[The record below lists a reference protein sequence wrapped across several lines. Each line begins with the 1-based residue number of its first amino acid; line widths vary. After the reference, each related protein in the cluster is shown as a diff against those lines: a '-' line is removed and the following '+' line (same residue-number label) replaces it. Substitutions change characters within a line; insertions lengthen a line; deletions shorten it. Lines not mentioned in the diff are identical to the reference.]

1 MNEILEKKSRPNMLL
16 IENPRAQMKPVGM
29 QKNELEGRD

>member
-1 MNEILEKKSRPNMLL
+1 MNEILEKKSRASILW
-16 IENPRAQMKPVGM
+16 IENSRAQMKPVGM